1 MESYERLSPSEED
14 VDGKHGTNLEVQ
26 GMQADLGVI

>member
-14 VDGKHGTNLEVQ
+14 VDGKHGINLEVQ